1 MKVSS
6 DRRVSFNVYDQPSAI
21 PTWGRPLRL
30 WVASDMEPISKALAE
45 LRRLVSKVAV
55 GIGEL
60 LVARLERL
68 LYVGPLRVVPP
79 RSYRP
84 PLTED
89 LSRWAEGLGAW
100 DALYRRGP
108 TFVSRVSEWMK
119 RLGTG
124 YRAEL
129 QGVVE
134 VPDAVQEIESVLVDL
149 IDAVDLHYPTAAD
162 VEEELIGDEHVPV
175 QIARF
180 QVELLRRGAE
190 ALRAARERY
199 DLMLVDERNGVAVR
213 PYDVGVGI
221 SQVLPIIVAA
231 LYRGE
236 RRAGAFVAV
245 EQPEL
250 HIHPRL
256 QVALADLFIEQST
269 AGTTSDHWFL
279 LETHSEHL
287 LLRLLRRI
295 REAGAAEV
303 PKDQEER
310 PRLSPHHVGVI
321 YVQRE
326 EDGAVR
332 FVPLAID
339 DKGEFLDVWPEGF
352 FDERLREL
360 Y

>member
-1 MKVSS
+1 MQLLVQADMKVSS

-129 QGVVE
+129 Q
-134 VPDAVQEIESVLVDL
+134 ASW
-149 IDAVDLHYPTAAD
+149 
-162 VEEELIGDEHVPV
+162 
-175 QIARF
+175 RF
-180 QVELLRRGAE
+180 RTPSKKS
-190 ALRAARERY
+190 RACWSTSS
-199 DLMLVDERNGVAVR
+199 ML
-213 PYDVGVGI
+213 
-221 SQVLPIIVAA
+221 
-231 LYRGE
+231 
-236 RRAGAFVAV
+236 
-245 EQPEL
+245 
-250 HIHPRL
+250 
-256 QVALADLFIEQST
+256 ST
-269 AGTTSDHWFL
+269 YTTR
-279 LETHSEHL
+279 L
-287 LLRLLRRI
+287 LLMSR
-295 REAGAAEV
+295 
-303 PKDQEER
+303 K
-310 PRLSPHHVGVI
+310 S
-321 YVQRE
+321 
-326 EDGAVR
+326 
-332 FVPLAID
+332 
-339 DKGEFLDVWPEGF
+339 
-352 FDERLREL
+352 
-360 Y
+360 